1 MKEPAEEAAVTEGEA
16 EVEAEE
22 GEDSEVE
29 VAVVA
34 VVDTG
39 VMMGLVT
46 DAVIKAKGRVT
57 KETTKMIEIRD
68 QDHHEAT
75 GVDQGVTL
83 HVAQMTIIRME
94 MTAETTDAVII
105 AMIVQMSSEMGMTQ
119 TVHPDVSDHDDSDQE
134 PQGRIVTLKR
144 EVKALK
150 VVATTK
156 RSMVT
161 TLPLLKRP
169 TKYTTNMR
177 YSSVLGCILTNS
189 LAARFH

>member
-1 MKEPAEEAAVTEGEA
+1 
-16 EVEAEE
+16 
-22 GEDSEVE
+22 
-29 VAVVA
+29 
-34 VVDTG
+34 
-39 VMMGLVT
+39 MGLVT

-57 KETTKMIEIRD
+57 KETTKMIEIRN
-68 QDHHEAT
+68 
-75 GVDQGVTL
+75 QGL
-83 HVAQMTIIRME
+83 HVAQMTIIRMD

-105 AMIVQMSSEMGMTQ
+105 AMIVQMNSEMGMTQ
-119 TVHPDVSDHDDSDQE
+119 TVHPDVSGHDDSDQE

-150 VVATTK
+150 AVATTK

-189 LAARFH
+189 LAARLPLTSGQNLQRISKLSIHQAQNEENYVPRIVMFYRICSLNM